1 MTAQKSA
8 LSPTLFSFPRSFL
21 GPINMDEQRQASA
34 VAKISYLNFFT
45 QSSYAFVRENV
56 SDGTLRSRTN
66 FKFSQT
72 GHIVLCL
79 GKSKKSSSF
88 TSEEKRYTMFSYFIH
103 STMFR
108 GLRRE
113 HYLPL
118 PPSHNKRPP
127 RSKANKSFPE
137 HNKISS
143 SPPIYVQERRY
154 CCLYGINLC
163 SSSTCAPRRPK
174 PPPAQQIKF
183 ALGEFPLLLC
193 WLSPSTRPPN
203 ELLI

>member
-1 MTAQKSA
+1 
-8 LSPTLFSFPRSFL
+8 
-21 GPINMDEQRQASA
+21 
-34 VAKISYLNFFT
+34 
-45 QSSYAFVRENV
+45 
-56 SDGTLRSRTN
+56 
-66 FKFSQT
+66 
-72 GHIVLCL
+72 
-79 GKSKKSSSF
+79 
-88 TSEEKRYTMFSYFIH
+88 MFSYFIH

-118 PPSHNKRPP
+118 SPSHNKRPP

-183 ALGEFPLLLC
+183 ALGEFPLLLALLAFPKHAAAPRATNITTQFLLC
-193 WLSPSTRPPN
+193 MNRMWRTGVGARVSPPLPRPPRLPQFIPLMTRGGK
-203 ELLI
+203 EGGSTQIERSPKPKP